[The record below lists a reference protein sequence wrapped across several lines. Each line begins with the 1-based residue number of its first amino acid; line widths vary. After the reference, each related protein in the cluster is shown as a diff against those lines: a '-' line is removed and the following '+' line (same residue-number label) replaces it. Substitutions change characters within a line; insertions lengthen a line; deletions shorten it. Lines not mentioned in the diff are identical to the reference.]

1 MLHKTQKEI
10 PVFDPR
16 LVSEE
21 LTDTA
26 KEIMK
31 KLDEKIF
38 IIEKYD
44 TIESYDDA
52 IETLT
57 VSMCHGFEHKEFRDH
72 VVQYKF
78 KDVPTED
85 VKWMTFRDFI
95 ISFIMWRP
103 MICLD
108 PDNLDE
114 SFIIEHERLKKLGRN
129 SIKEYFDEKY
139 VANYSRRSPRYPNL
153 SPTEYKYLLSEVL
166 GETTF
171 LIAKTA
177 GTFSQFFGISSSIE
191 IFMDLGKRMPEIAEM
206 MHYKIDE
213 SLQPSEIEA
222 NMNNVMNDFIS
233 SVINDERFNV
243 LKPLIMQKDTGLNIK
258 QLRDLCIN
266 IGLKPDEM
274 GRTIAKPVNTN
285 YLNGLQSL
293 SDYYIDAI
301 SGRKAAIINY
311 EFMGKTGH
319 LLILTAIVASAAK
332 LSTTVMDCGS
342 TNNIPIMIASEKHLE
357 RMDGRRYRFRGDDEY
372 HILNSRKDKHLI
384 GEVLYFRSPITC
396 CARNN
401 GVCRECYGE
410 LYYTNIDNYA
420 TGIFSAT
427 YIMNPVMQGLLSVK
441 HHQITNTLTIA
452 FKPEFDNFFEIMA
465 TDIVIKQSGVDEVS
479 DYSLILRREDIKT
492 TGDDDDIEIDYSG
505 ADKKR
510 RRRRKK
516 KTVEHSEESGN
527 GDNGDDDF
535 SLALSYYVTRFEVAK
550 NLHTKDVETE
560 YIEFEDVD
568 SKSLFLH
575 TNFISRMFPGKDERG
590 DYLYIDLEDINPDE
604 FIFVVDVYN
613 NEVTKPMKQIEHLL
627 NTKSHEDCD
636 TIEDMVNKMIQL
648 LIDAGID
655 AMSVHGEMIIR
666 ELIRSSTNILKR
678 PNFNRVIMRQDY
690 QILTINMALKQ
701 SPAINTGLSTQYLK
715 AQLVSMNTTFMKNAE
730 SIFDPYF
737 NPLPDYDNTI

>member
-1 MLHKTQKEI
+1 MLRKTQEEI
-10 PVFDPR
+10 PVFDIR
-16 LVSEE
+16 NISEE

-44 TIESYDDA
+44 TEEAYDDA
-52 IETLT
+52 IKTLT
-57 VSMCHGFEHKEFRDH
+57 VSMCHGYEHKEFRDH
-72 VVQYKF
+72 MVQYKF
-78 KDVPTED
+78 KDDPGEN
-85 VKWMTFRDFI
+85 VKWMTFRNFI
-95 ISFIMWRP
+95 ISLIMWRP
-103 MICLD
+103 MVCLD
-108 PDNLDE
+108 PENLDE
-114 SFIIEHERLKKLGRN
+114 SFIIEPERLKHLGRV

-139 VANYSRRSPRYPNL
+139 TSRYSRRTPRYPGI
-153 SPTEYKYLLSEVL
+153 SSIESKYLLGEVL

-171 LIAKTA
+171 LLTETV

-191 IFMDLGKRMPEIAEM
+191 IFMDLAERIPEINDM

-213 SLQPSEIEA
+213 SLQPSEIEYD
-222 NMNNVMNDFIS
+222 MNKLMNDFIET
-233 SVINDERFNV
+233 VLNDERFNV
-243 LKPLIMQKDTGLNIK
+243 LKPLIMQKDTGLNTK
-258 QLRDLCIN
+258 QLRDLCLN

-285 YLNGLQSL
+285 YLNGLQSVT
-293 SDYYIDAI
+293 DYYIDAI
-301 SGRKAAIINY
+301 SGRKAAIVNY

-319 LLILTAIVASAAK
+319 LLILTAIAASPAK

-342 TNNIPIMIASEKHLE
+342 SNNVPIMILTEEHLK
-357 RMDGRRYRFRGDDEY
+357 RLNGRRYRYRGDDVY
-372 HILNSRKDKHLI
+372 HILDSNKDKHLV

-452 FKPEFDNFFEIMA
+452 FNEEFDNFFDILA
-465 TDIVIKQSGVDEVS
+465 TDIVIKQTGIDGIDE
-479 DYSLILRREDIKT
+479 YSLILRREDIST
-492 TGDDDDIEIDYSG
+492 TGDDEDDEIDYSETT
-505 ADKKR
+505 KKR
-510 RRRRKK
+510 RRRRTT
-516 KTVEHSEESGN
+516 KTSNSNGMDDE
-527 GDNGDDDF
+527 GDNDF
-535 SLALSYYVTRFEVAK
+535 NLALSYYVTKFEVAR
-550 NLHTKDVETE
+550 NLHTKGVETE
-560 YIEFEDVD
+560 YIEFKDVD

-575 TNFISRMFPGKDERG
+575 NNFIAKMFPGKDDRG
-590 DYLYIDLEDINPDE
+590 EYLYIDLEDINVDE

-613 NEVTKPMKQIEHLL
+613 NEVTKPMKQIEKLL
-627 NTKSHEDCD
+627 NTKSHENCNS
-636 TIEDMVNKMIQL
+636 IEEMVNKMIQL

-666 ELIRSSTNILKR
+666 ELIRSSSNILKR

-690 QILTINMALKQ
+690 QILTINSALKQ
-701 SPAINTGLSTQYLK
+701 SPAVNTGLSTQYLK
-715 AQLVSMNTTFMKNAE
+715 RQLIGMNTTFMKNAQ

-737 NPLPDYDNTI
+737 NPLPDYDDSI